1 MKIKVLSIYAIS
13 VGLLMTACES
23 MVELDPKNNVVAG
36 AVFGN
41 LSGAQAVLNSAYNRM
56 IRSNASYGRDYV
68 LMGDALADNLFTATQ
83 YSSQR
88 WNTVNVNN
96 IGQHYNSWE
105 VCYQIINDLNE
116 VIAKAPQIPIVE
128 SERKNLNSLL
138 AQAYTL
144 RALTYFDIARAYGYE
159 PNKIPTTGQG
169 AGFDRSAVIRLT
181 PTTDVESAQP
191 IRRSS
196 IVETYTQVENDLTT
210 AIGLFADA
218 TEPTNYY
225 MTLGTAYA
233 LRGRLN
239 LYWERWEAAISDFDD
254 AFANSD
260 AELTDDIVSAFTS
273 IRNPESFTQLSVDYA
288 TQALGSGDSP
298 YGYTH
303 RPGYNGIQ
311 TFGGQTLANEVFA
324 LLEEGDD
331 RLGLIFFDGGFN
343 WSNKYNG
350 AAGLYADHLT
360 IIRYSD
366 VLLMKAEALAQLERY
381 GEAAALVTTL
391 RSNRNASLSG
401 IPTGPAI
408 MNYIKDER
416 RRELHFEGQRWFD
429 LKRWGE
435 GITKP
440 AQATGAS
447 FIPSDDIRILA
458 RIPVTQ
464 ITLFPELP
472 QNPGY

>member
-1 MKIKVLSIYAIS
+1 MRNKLLGIYALSI
-13 VGLLMTACES
+13 GLLITACES
-23 MVELDPKNNVVAG
+23 MVEIEPKNELSSGMVFQNVTG
-36 AVFGN
+36 AE
-41 LSGAQAVLNSAYNRM
+41 AVLNSAYNRM
-56 IRSNASYGRDYV
+56 IRSNASYGRDLV
-68 LMGDALADNLFTATQ
+68 LMGDALADNIYTASEH
-83 YSSQR
+83 SSQR

-96 IGQHYNSWE
+96 IGAHYSSWQ
-105 VCYQIINDLNE
+105 VSYQIINDLNE
-116 VIAKAPQIPIVE
+116 ILASAPDIPVTD
-128 SERKNLNSLL
+128 SEQPRLNSVL

-144 RALTYFDIARAYGYE
+144 RGLVYFDLARVYGYE
-159 PNKIPTTGQG
+159 PNKIPTTGTG

-181 PTTDVESAQP
+181 PTNSVESAQP

-210 AIGLFADA
+210 AIGLFANA
-218 TEPTNYY
+218 TKTSNAYL
-225 MTLGTAYA
+225 TLGTAYA

-239 LYWERWEAAISDFDD
+239 LYWERWESAVSDFDA
-254 AFANSD
+254 AFTNSD
-260 AELTDDIVSAFTS
+260 AVLTDDIVSAFTS
-273 IRNPESFTQLSVDYA
+273 ENNPEAFTQLTVDFA

-311 TFGGQTLANEVFA
+311 TFGGQTLANEVFE
-324 LLEEGDD
+324 LFDEGDD
-331 RLGLIFFDGGFN
+331 RLGLIFEDAGYN

-350 AAGLYADHLT
+350 AAGLYADNLN

-366 VLLMKAEALAQLERY
+366 VLLMKAEALARLERY
-381 GEAAALVTTL
+381 GEAAALVSEL
-391 RSNRNASLSG
+391 RTNRNASVADV
-401 IPTGPAI
+401 PTGAAI
-408 MNYIKDER
+408 MGYIKLER
-416 RRELHFEGQRWFD
+416 VRELHFEGQRWFD

-447 FIPSDDIRILA
+447 FIPHDDFRILA
-458 RIPVTQ
+458 NIPATQ